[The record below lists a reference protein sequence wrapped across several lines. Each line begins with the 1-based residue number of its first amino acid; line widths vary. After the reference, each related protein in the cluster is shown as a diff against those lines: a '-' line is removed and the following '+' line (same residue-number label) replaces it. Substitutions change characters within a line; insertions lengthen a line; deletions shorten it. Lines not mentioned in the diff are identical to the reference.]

1 MRLFVLLILFS
12 SCTYNFPPHYGGMVP
27 TSKNPGALST
37 VTYLPHNDISINSFY
52 IHRFDGYPDSKV
64 IGYSLPKDTVV
75 GEFFQKEL
83 GGELPFEYKKG
94 RFYPGT
100 VWISKNKLM
109 DEVEIT
115 NLHWAEFLY
124 YVKRDSSDLL
134 FQQMEPDN
142 SKLPREDYFT
152 NPFFRFYPVVGI
164 TYEQAVTY
172 CKWRSDIVNRNN
184 KKEINS
190 EGLQAPK
197 PFILEFRL
205 PSETEWETYAACGID
220 LSLYPYGV
228 KFTTA
233 EIKVNP
239 KSASYLKQK
248 NALEKPIKEIANDI
262 KEFNKSKT
270 KIIMFNV
277 DRENEPY
284 FLNSNT
290 PFYVFDLPINNL
302 GLYNMIGNVSELV
315 REKGITKGGS
325 YKDNLSDCKIADK
338 GRYTGAAPTVGFR
351 TICEIKVRS
360 TRSRR

>member
-1 MRLFVLLILFS
+1 MSEISVLS
-12 SCTYNFPPHYGGMVP
+12 DQVV
-27 TSKNPGALST
+27 AST
-37 VTYLPHNDISINSFY
+37 
-52 IHRFDGYPDSKV
+52 
-64 IGYSLPKDTVV
+64 
-75 GEFFQKEL
+75 
-83 GGELPFEYKKG
+83 
-94 RFYPGT
+94 
-100 VWISKNKLM
+100 NKLM

-124 YVKRDSSDLL
+124 YIKRDSSDLL
-134 FQQMEPDN
+134 FQQMEPTN

-184 KKEINS
+184 EIEIKSN
-190 EGLQAPK
+190 GLQPPK
-197 PFILEFRL
+197 KFILEFRL

-220 LSLYPYGV
+220 LDTYPYGR
-228 KFTTA
+228 KFTMA
-233 EIKVNP
+233 EIKVKY

-248 NALEKPIKEIANDI
+248 NGLKKPIKEIARDI
-262 KEFNKSKT
+262 KEFNKSRT

-284 FLNSNT
+284 FLNGST

-315 REKGITKGGS
+315 NEKGITKGGS
-325 YKDNLSDCKIADK
+325 YKDKLSDCKIADK
-338 GRYTGAAPTVGFR
+338 GIYTGAAPTVGFR
-351 TICEIKVRS
+351 TICEIKIQE
-360 TRSRR
+360 